1 MRGERL
7 VEFEHISGGKPNGA
21 YSGWQRPC
29 YVVLWD
35 AEAWEYIWRIH
46 CRVSPNSPRVPDIDF
61 EKDMVIALF
70 RGQCEY
76 YGYWIEV
83 RRITLNEGTNTLTVH
98 YWMNAVKVSGEPTM
112 STPYHIVAIPK
123 SGAKIQFVRTFKW

>member
-1 MRGERL
+1 
-7 VEFEHISGGKPNGA
+7 
-21 YSGWQRPC
+21 
-29 YVVLWD
+29 
-35 AEAWEYIWRIH
+35 
-46 CRVSPNSPRVPDIDF
+46 VPDIDF

-83 RRITLNEGTNTLTVH
+83 RRVTLNEGTNTLTVH